1 MVVFA
6 DTGITDRAPNMQ
18 QNEWL
23 AKRIT
28 YIRGLSAPSEQQ
40 RLLMA
45 LGEQPELS
53 AADSRK
59 LAILI
64 RAEKAAERALKARAE
79 AARVMNAERRAARKA
94 RDHEL
99 YKAAG
104 LLSVAGVVDRETGKL
119 NADAGTLVGLLMG
132 FMAKLDDD
140 TGHESENMQRWKQRG
155 DAEIAVRIKKKKTGV
170 KEGQ

>member
-1 MVVFA
+1 
-6 DTGITDRAPNMQ
+6 MQ
-18 QNEWL
+18 QNDWL

-40 RLLMA
+40 RLLVA

-132 FMAKLDDD
+132 FM
-140 TGHESENMQRWKQRG
+140 
-155 DAEIAVRIKKKKTGV
+155 
-170 KEGQ
+170 

>member
-1 MVVFA
+1 
-6 DTGITDRAPNMQ
+6 MQ

-23 AKRIT
+23 AKRLA
-28 YIRGLSAPSEQQ
+28 YIRGLASPSEQQ
-40 RLLMA
+40 RLLLA
-45 LGEQPELS
+45 LCEQPELS

-79 AARVMNAERRAARKA
+79 AARVMSAERRAARKA

-104 LLSVAGVVDRETGKL
+104 LMSVAGVVDRETGRL
-119 NADAGTLVGLLMG
+119 NVDAGTLVGLLMN
-132 FMAKLDDD
+132 FITTDQQPERL
-140 TGHESENMQRWKQRG
+140 QRWKAAG
-155 DAEIAVRIKKKKTGV
+155 DAEIAARMEKKKKAV